1 VARYYWWTGD
11 DEFARECG
19 VEILVET
26 ARLWAALG
34 YRGADGRYHIDG
46 VTGPDEYSALSDDN
60 TYTNLMA
67 AQNLR
72 SAVTAAQ
79 RFPDEAVR
87 FSVTETELADWSWA
101 AEHMAVPYSAD
112 QQVHEQSRGF
122 TCREVWDFD
131 RSARAKEYPLLL
143 HVPYF
148 DLYRTQVIKQADLLL
163 AMHWA
168 WDAFSAQDK
177 ARAVAYYEPLIVR
190 DSSLSA
196 CTQAVLAA
204 EVGHLDLA
212 ADYLAEAAMMDL
224 RDTEHNAQ
232 DGLHIA
238 SLAGAWLALVAGFGG
253 LRDGAH
259 RLRFRPQ
266 LPPGWTGLRF
276 GVRWRGQRLL
286 VEIDPKHV
294 TYSVRGT
301 DPVELTH
308 CSRDKV
314 DELTVRPGKSVRRR
328 WAAVRPSTP
337 RPTQPP
343 GREPRPAG

>member
-1 VARYYWWTGD
+1 
-11 DEFARECG
+11 
-19 VEILVET
+19 
-26 ARLWAALG
+26 
-34 YRGADGRYHIDG
+34 
-46 VTGPDEYSALSDDN
+46 
-60 TYTNLMA
+60 
-67 AQNLR
+67 
-72 SAVTAAQ
+72 
-79 RFPDEAVR
+79 
-87 FSVTETELADWSWA
+87 
-101 AEHMAVPYSAD
+101 
-112 QQVHEQSRGF
+112 
-122 TCREVWDFD
+122 
-131 RSARAKEYPLLL
+131 
-143 HVPYF
+143 
-148 DLYRTQVIKQADLLL
+148 
-163 AMHWA
+163 
-168 WDAFSAQDK
+168 
-177 ARAVAYYEPLIVR
+177 
-190 DSSLSA
+190 
-196 CTQAVLAA
+196 VLAA